1 MEIIIQKSDST
12 LIDGT
17 KADGFTIA
25 FINRTNKKSTQES
38 DFFANGSEIAQKVN
52 QLKRLLKTYFDAQA
66 V

>member
-1 MEIIIQKSDST
+1 MDIIIQKSDSI

-25 FINRTNKKSTQES
+25 FINRTNKRNTQDS
-38 DFFANGSEIAQKVN
+38 DFFADDSEIAQKVN
-52 QLKRLLKTYFDAQA
+52 QLKRLLKTYFDAQ